1 MTRWIFRCL
10 LGALLAWAGHAGW
23 ASRPLRHAPGVLV
36 AGAPVQMEVPP
47 QTIMRGDFRLTAV
60 ARYTLRGRVL
70 GKKRYW
76 DKPQNQLVPIDVA
89 VGWDRMS
96 DQAVLDQFS
105 RLSMGNRFFF
115 YEWAS
120 QPPLPREEIERSAAN
135 NHIIA
140 ADATVARAVRALRR
154 GQLVEMHGWLVEAEG
169 PRGFRWVTSR
179 RRDDTGNG
187 ACEVF
192 YVEKILAAEA
202 ALPDTTAA
210 VLSVR

>member
-1 MTRWIFRCL
+1 MSRWIFRL
-10 LGALLAWAGHAGW
+10 LLCALLAWAGHAW
-23 ASRPLRHAPGVLV
+23 WSARPLRHAPGVLV
-36 AGAPVQMEVPP
+36 AGSPVQEDVPP
-47 QTIMRGDFRLTAV
+47 QTILRGDFRLTAV

-105 RLSMGNRFFF
+105 RFSMGNRFFF
-115 YEWAS
+115 YEWAR

-140 ADATVARAVRALRR
+140 TDAGVARAVRALRR
-154 GQLVEMHGWLVEAEG
+154 GQLVEMQGWLVEAEG

-192 YVEKILAAEA
+192 YVEKILASDSAPSA
-202 ALPDTTAA
+202 APA
-210 VLSVR
+210 VALGAR